1 MNNEILDI
9 IVDSIIKQNKDNHFL
24 HGELSH
30 LRHNFKEE
38 LSHFRHEFDK
48 FQIQIKQPKPVK
60 ESKKPKKYLKQLM
73 DFIRCGEIN
82 SNYNK
87 NSFETKDLSETGGN
101 SGNFLIPNTILNEI
115 FSLNHTQARPSW
127 SLRNYAKIENVKGN
141 NFSILYSNDSGYS
154 ATFISELANRV
165 PTATGLIDR
174 ITVSLVELYAQP
186 RISINL
192 LHDSVIN
199 LENFILEKIEESIT
213 VAEEQ
218 AFLYGTQLGILGL
231 LNDTRITQFTSLNI
245 KNIINADLENL
256 FYSLDIQYINDKDT
270 RWFMNQ
276 FTFKKLSQLSEDN
289 KFIKLDTLFNSTL
302 YGIPIVINPF
312 MQSYNVTGNIPI
324 FIGNL
329 KNYRIFD
336 LPEVTFIKDNIT
348 EKQWMKFY
356 LSKRLNSIVTNPN
369 AFKILKIK

>member
-270 RWFMNQ
+270 RWFINQ
-276 FTFKKLSQLSEDN
+276 FTFKRLSQLSEDN

-336 LPEVTFIKDNIT
+336 LPEITFIKDNIT

>member
-24 HGELSH
+24 HEELSH
-30 LRHNFKEE
+30 LRQNFNEE
-38 LSHFRHEFDK
+38 FSHFRHEFDK
-48 FQIQIKQPKPVK
+48 FQTQIKQPKPVK

-82 SNYNK
+82 PNYNK
-87 NSFETKDLSETGGN
+87 NSFETKDLTETGGN

-115 FSLNHTQARPSW
+115 FTLNHTEIRPSW

-154 ATFISELANRV
+154 ATFVSELANRV
-165 PTATGLIDR
+165 PTATGLIDS
-174 ITVSLVELYAQP
+174 IKLSLVELYAQP

-199 LENFILEKIEESIT
+199 LENFILQKIEESIT

-245 KNIINADLENL
+245 QNIINADLENL

-270 RWFMNQ
+270 KWFMNQ
-276 FTFKKLSQLSEDN
+276 FTFKRLSQLSQDN
-289 KFIKLDTLFNSTL
+289 QFIKLDTFFNSTL

-356 LSKRLNSIVTNPN
+356 LSKRLNSVVTNPN

>member
-24 HGELSH
+24 HEELSH
-30 LRHNFKEE
+30 LRQNFHEE
-38 LSHFRHEFDK
+38 FSHFRHEFDK
-48 FQIQIKQPKPVK
+48 FQTQIKQPKPVK

-82 SNYNK
+82 PNYNK
-87 NSFETKDLSETGGN
+87 NSFETKDLTETGGN

-115 FSLNHTQARPSW
+115 FTLNHTEIRPSW

-154 ATFISELANRV
+154 ATFVSELANRV
-165 PTATGLIDR
+165 PTATGLIDN
-174 ITVSLVELYAQP
+174 IKLSLVELYAQP

-199 LENFILEKIEESIT
+199 LENFILQKIEESIT

-245 KNIINADLENL
+245 QNIINADLENL

-270 RWFMNQ
+270 KWFMNQ
-276 FTFKKLSQLSEDN
+276 FTFKRLSQLSQDN
-289 KFIKLDTLFNSTL
+289 QFIKLDTFFNSTL

-356 LSKRLNSIVTNPN
+356 LSKRLNSVVTNPN

>member
-24 HGELSH
+24 HEELSH
-30 LRHNFKEE
+30 LRQNFHEE
-38 LSHFRHEFDK
+38 FSHFRHEFDK
-48 FQIQIKQPKPVK
+48 FQTQIKQPKPVK

-82 SNYNK
+82 PNYNK
-87 NSFETKDLSETGGN
+87 NSFETKDLTETGGN

-115 FSLNHTQARPSW
+115 FTLNHTEIRPSW

-154 ATFISELANRV
+154 ATFVSELANRV
-165 PTATGLIDR
+165 PTATGLIDS
-174 ITVSLVELYAQP
+174 IKLSLVELYAQP

-199 LENFILEKIEESIT
+199 LENFILQKIEESIT

-245 KNIINADLENL
+245 QNIINADLENL

-270 RWFMNQ
+270 KWFMNQ
-276 FTFKKLSQLSEDN
+276 FTFKRLSQLSQDN
-289 KFIKLDTLFNSTL
+289 QFIKLDTFFNSTL

-356 LSKRLNSIVTNPN
+356 LSKRLNSVVTNPN

>member
-24 HGELSH
+24 HEELSH
-30 LRHNFKEE
+30 LRQNFHEE
-38 LSHFRHEFDK
+38 FSHFRHEFDK
-48 FQIQIKQPKPVK
+48 FQTQIKQPKPVK

-82 SNYNK
+82 PNYNK
-87 NSFETKDLSETGGN
+87 NSFETKDLTETGGD

-115 FSLNHTQARPSW
+115 FTLNHTEIRPSW

-154 ATFISELANRV
+154 ATFVSELANRV
-165 PTATGLIDR
+165 PTATGLIDN
-174 ITVSLVELYAQP
+174 IKLSLVELYAQP

-199 LENFILEKIEESIT
+199 LENFILQKIEESIT

-245 KNIINADLENL
+245 QNIINADLENL

-270 RWFMNQ
+270 KWFINQ
-276 FTFKKLSQLSEDN
+276 FTFKRLSQLSQDN
-289 KFIKLDTLFNSTL
+289 QFIKLDTFFNSTL

-356 LSKRLNSIVTNPN
+356 LSKRLNSVVTNPN

>member
-24 HGELSH
+24 HGEFSH
-30 LRHNFKEE
+30 FRQNFKEE

-115 FSLNHTQARPSW
+115 FFLNHTQARPSW

-141 NFSILYSNDSGYS
+141 NFSILYSNDPGYS

-276 FTFKKLSQLSEDN
+276 FTFKRLSQLLEDN

-312 MQSYNVTGNIPI
+312 MQSYNFTGNIPI